1 MSRTGCTCDRVRR
14 GEAYTSDQCP
24 HCWAFWHD
32 ERVNKARGGSGALP
46 IAVGPLATELP
57 HPPERSYPPVAR
69 RHLAYHLC
77 PVRDRWQRGVERLWR
92 SRDLFNGTMVF
103 AIAVGGK
110 ARGLDLDQPAK
121 VRRHLPPGAVAIE
134 VPHNPRIAEVASWEP
149 LWERILEHA
158 GPDDAAL
165 YAHSKGVTRPGHEAC
180 RLWTDTLYD
189 LALDHWSEAERLL
202 QRHPVVGSFK
212 KHSREGF
219 PEGCQSTWHYSGT
232 FYWLRLSDFITRP
245 WKSLRHQWAA
255 TESWVGEAYHPA
267 DGGVLFAEGNH
278 RMDLYDIGHWT
289 NVVLPQYRRWLVDHP
304 PETQPMHLADPLY
317 IVTPMTRPQN
327 MTRIAETVAA
337 LPFDVR
343 WIIVPAGKTPSYGGP
358 ERMRAFEAIPPNA
371 WVWCLDDDT
380 VVHPEFG
387 HELAR
392 AAANAEHVEAI
403 VFGQA
408 KADGSHRL
416 GPTQSPAIGGID
428 TGQVVFRRRAADG
441 IAWGP
446 KYDADG
452 SFFESMFCRLKPGQ
466 IVCVPRDVTIYNAL
480 A

>member
-1 MSRTGCTCDRVRR
+1 MRIGCNCDRVKF
-14 GEAYTSDQCP
+14 GKQYSNDQCAE
-24 HCWAFWHD
+24 CWAFWHV
-32 ERVNKARGGSGALP
+32 EAVNRARGGTGAIQMPVYVLP
-46 IAVGPLATELP
+46 TEIP
-57 HPPERSYPPVAR
+57 HPPEQSYPPVGR
-69 RHLAYHLC
+69 RHLVYHLC
-77 PVRDRWQRGVERLWR
+77 PVQGRWRYGVEQIWQRRH
-92 SRDLFNGTMVF
+92 LFDGSMVF
-103 AIAVGGK
+103 SIAVGGR
-110 ARGLDLDQPAK
+110 ARGHLLDPPEI

-134 VPHNPRIAEVASWEP
+134 IPHHPRLGEVVSWVP
-149 LWERILEHA
+149 LWERVLQDA
-158 GPDDAAL
+158 GPDDAVL
-165 YAHSKGVTRPGHEAC
+165 YAHSKGVTRTGHEAC
-180 RLWTDTLYD
+180 RLWTDTLYS
-189 LALDHWSEAERLL
+189 LALDHWGETERLL
-202 QRHPVVGSFK
+202 RRFPLVGSFK

-219 PEGCQSTWHYSGT
+219 PGGCQTTWHYSGT
-232 FYWLRLSDFITRP
+232 FYWVRLCDFTQRP
-245 WKSLRHQWAA
+245 WRNLRQQWAA
-255 TESWVGEAYHPA
+255 TESWVGEAYHQA
-267 DGGVLFAEGNH
+267 DGGVLFGEGDN
-278 RMDLYDIGHWT
+278 RMNLYDPGYWR
-289 NVVLPQYRRWLVDHP
+289 VSVLPNLELWRSAHP
-304 PETQPMHLADPLY
+304 PETRTMTLADPLY

-327 MTRIAETVAA
+327 LSRIAETVAA

-343 WIIVPAGKTPSYGGP
+343 WVVIPAGRTPSYGGP

-387 HELAR
+387 PELAR

-416 GPTQSPAIGGID
+416 GPTQTPAICLVD

-441 IAWGP
+441 LAWGP

-452 SFFESMFCRLKPGQ
+452 SFFETMFCRLKPGQ